1 MSGQTFTVVAAAEAC
16 QVSHRTIRR
25 YLDAGS
31 FPEAWRDSGG
41 RWLIPLADLLSSGL
55 KVHAPSPPEMSPDP
69 EAKAKL
75 AAVEAEVARLSAA
88 LSAERLARGIA
99 EAQATER
106 AQTID
111 LLKSTVLP
119 QLEAAQRASAA
130 VIQQAQDQLASAEE
144 RLMKAQAPRWWQR
157 SQ

>member
-1 MSGQTFTVVAAAEAC
+1 MF
-16 QVSHRTIRR
+16 
-25 YLDAGS
+25 
-31 FPEAWRDSGG
+31 
-41 RWLIPLADLLSSGL
+41 
-55 KVHAPSPPEMSPDP
+55 PDP

-119 QLEAAQRASAA
+119 QLEAAQTASAA
-130 VIQQAQDQLASAEE
+130 VIQQAQAQLASAEE
-144 RLMKAQAPRWWQR
+144 RLMKAQARRWWQR